1 MLTRRPAGGSLLLEP
16 PFPHLDT
23 VGASARGCQEI
34 QMNDGWR
41 VSLSAWIHLC
51 LIGKSPYLVYALE
64 VYSLGLHV
72 EMT

>member
-1 MLTRRPAGGSLLLEP
+1 
-16 PFPHLDT
+16 
-23 VGASARGCQEI
+23 
-34 QMNDGWR
+34 MNDGWM

-51 LIGKSPYLVYALE
+51 LLGKAPYLVYALE